1 MKQKYRLFWLVLLV
15 LIPLSHSYT
24 QETDQFARRYN
35 NGALFYGMER
45 FHEAAFEFRR
55 AQELASNINDRSQ
68 ALYWVILSQMAY
80 SDFGSAL
87 LDMEE
92 LERISP
98 NSVFTR
104 DMIYH
109 KARVYYIQGFFEEA
123 LLLFNRYNISTT
135 DSDQESA
142 DRRAAAFFWMGECLY
157 SMGQF
162 DEAEKFYA
170 WVIGRYPRS
179 PKIEASS
186 YRLDLIKQKKI
197 EAELLA
203 LLQWSHEESL
213 RTSEE
218 FQRTI
223 RTYEHTLN
231 LYQRRILELTSTD
244 NVLFHEESAVP
255 INFQGSQLSQQAEM
269 PPFGS
274 VSELP
279 NTAGNQTFAAP
290 DTPLTNTAGAAPV
303 YESVTQSAPVTQ
315 AAVLPPVTQNAA
327 GNGNNSELVD
337 RARQLESA
345 LQDIL
350 REHNTG
356 ASSGAGGSR

>member
-1 MKQKYRLFWLVLLV
+1 MKQKNRLFWLVLLII
-15 LIPLSHSYT
+15 IPLASSYA
-24 QETDQFARRYN
+24 QDLEQFSRRYN

-45 FHEAAFEFRR
+45 YQEAAFEFRR
-55 AQELASNINDRSQ
+55 AQELASNLNDWSQ

-92 LERISP
+92 LERVSP
-98 NSVFTR
+98 ASVFAR
-104 DMIYH
+104 DMVYH
-109 KARVYYIQGFFEEA
+109 KARVFYMQGFFEEA

-142 DRRAAAFFWMGECLY
+142 DRRAASFFWMGECLY

-162 DEAEKFYA
+162 DEAGKFYA

-223 RTYEHTLN
+223 RTYEHALN
-231 LYQRRILELTSTD
+231 LYQRRILELTSAD
-244 NVLFHEESAVP
+244 YHEASSVP
-255 INFQGSQLSQQAEM
+255 ITYQGESLS
-269 PPFGS
+269 
-274 VSELP
+274 
-279 NTAGNQTFAAP
+279 
-290 DTPLTNTAGAAPV
+290 
-303 YESVTQSAPVTQ
+303 SAPVPESSNPPQ
-315 AAVLPPVTQNAA
+315 PSIAANESQTPVTQVPSETRNLIS
-327 GNGNNSELVD
+327 NGSGDELID
-337 RARQLESA
+337 RARQLENA
-345 LQDIL
+345 LLDIL
-350 REHNTG
+350 REHNAAG
-356 ASSGAGGSR
+356 GGSR